1 MKLHRILF
9 VLAGVTNLYDPVKAA
24 PDAFP
29 IRSGHA
35 ARAVSSRPRDNA
47 NAKAATCSPGDAT
60 YSSETMPAGSYTDWG
75 ALGLDNLTSGRQYV
89 TIVNLTPHR
98 FRLDR
103 AHSYQMDTFN
113 WGDIPPGRSR
123 QNIAHYTT
131 RVGANPKDTN
141 GEAYYSIEGT
151 NSRFMI
157 RATTHIPDRYP
168 RRTVIDLSGMG
179 LGQREYLDPR
189 PEVPVTLVITGS
201 AHHGF
206 IASLTHGPGN
216 WMRQIYETIKDRP
229 LQHIVMPGTHD
240 SGMSTISGQIVSI
253 GSEENTQT
261 QGLNIYDQLRVGAR
275 WFDLRIISV
284 HQSNTANY
292 DFWVAHVN
300 NENADVPVGN
310 TGESLA
316 DIVSEINRFTS
327 ENPGE
332 IIFFRVRYLV
342 GLRRVPLGGP
352 IRWSS
357 EIMNNFFTK
366 LREINNRCGNL
377 DTGVQFQHQPA
388 SYFMDRNNGAGC
400 VVFLLDGGNLQDGVP
415 RASVADGIYT
425 AGQMSVRDNWSNLP
439 TTQPMAENQ
448 IQVWSGINRV
458 EPFTNDEFLI
468 SQWLVSADAIQTTA
482 LTIQKIAIMPTNPS
496 LYWAGL
502 NGMNPTKWPN
512 VLLVDYIGVVI
523 PDQFAWNQLSAELYT
538 LAIGL
543 NLYMVSENCDVST
556 QRSPLLP
563 SVAMTSGAKRT
574 ISRPWN
580 GIIFANG
587 TIIDTPP
594 RNLHPGRVEVLKNGT
609 VFNDGTMLEEDI
621 LNPDFGSIA

>member
-1 MKLHRILF
+1 MKLHRLLF
-9 VLAGVTNLYDPVKAA
+9 FFG
-24 PDAFP
+24 
-29 IRSGHA
+29 RRES
-35 ARAVSSRPRDNA
+35 A
-47 NAKAATCSPGDAT
+47 NVEAATCSPGDAT
-60 YSSETMPAGSYTDWG
+60 YSSEAMPPGSYTDWG
-75 ALGLDNLTSGRQYV
+75 ALGLDDLTSGRQYI

-98 FRLDR
+98 FRLDGT
-103 AHSYQMDTFN
+103 HSYQMDTFN
-113 WGDIPPGRSR
+113 WGDIPSGRSR

-131 RVGANPKDTN
+131 RAGANPVDTN

-151 NSRFMI
+151 TSRFVI

-206 IASLTHGPGN
+206 MASLTHGEGN
-216 WMRQIYETIKDRP
+216 WMRQIYDTIKDRP

-261 QGLNIYDQLRVGAR
+261 QGLNIYDQLRAGAR

-284 HQSNTANY
+284 HQSNTADY

-300 NENADVPVGN
+300 DENADVPVGN

-316 DIVSEINRFTS
+316 DIVSEINRFTAES
-327 ENPGE
+327 PGE
-332 IIFFRVRYLV
+332 ILFFRVRYLV

-352 IRWSS
+352 IDWDNAVVNR
-357 EIMNNFFTK
+357 FFGE
-366 LREINNRCGNL
+366 LRGINNRCGNL
-377 DTGVQFQHQPA
+377 DTSVQFQRQPA

-400 VVFLLDGGNLQDGVP
+400 VIFLLDGGNLQDGVP

-439 TTQPMAENQ
+439 TTQPMAEDQ
-448 IQVWSGINRV
+448 IQVWSEINRV
-458 EPFTNDEFLI
+458 EPFANDQFLI
-468 SQWLVSADAIQTTA
+468 SQWLVSADALQTTA
-482 LTIQKIAIMPTNPS
+482 LTIQNIAIMPTNPS
-496 LYWAGL
+496 LYWAGV
-502 NGMNPTKWPN
+502 NAMSPTRWPN

-523 PDQFAWNQLSAELYT
+523 PDQFSWNQLSAELYT

-543 NLYMVSENCDVST
+543 NLYMLSENCDVSD

-563 SVAMTSGAKRT
+563 ATAAASGAKRR
-574 ISRPWN
+574 ISQPWN

-587 TIIDTPP
+587 TVIDTPP
-594 RNLHPGRVEVLKNGT
+594 RNMHLGRVQVLKNGT
-609 VFNDGTMLEEDI
+609 VFNNGTVLEEDT
-621 LNPDFGSIA
+621 LNPDFRSAV